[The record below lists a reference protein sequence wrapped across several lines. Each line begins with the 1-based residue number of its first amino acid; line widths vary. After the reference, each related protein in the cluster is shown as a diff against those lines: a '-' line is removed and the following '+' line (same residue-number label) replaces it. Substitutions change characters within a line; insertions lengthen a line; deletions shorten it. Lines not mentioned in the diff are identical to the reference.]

1 MVCSA
6 DEEVADWEGGRQRG
20 WMGDAIYAKD
30 RLRLLG
36 FLKVLRSGSRKRCRL
51 WRHSNAYEWEAV
63 WCRALEI
70 NRKLTQE

>member
-36 FLKVLRSGSRKRCRL
+36 FLKVLRESK
-51 WRHSNAYEWEAV
+51 AV
-63 WCRALEI
+63 SIVEALE
-70 NRKLTQE
+70 RLRVGGSTVLRLRSG